1 MHPLRLQRRNSDC
14 ILSLSYAYSNYVK
27 VWGIISLNFDNVLKF
42 CLFNLILYVSST
54 IFQLNRDGSSWVEFI
69 SNVRQLFAADDF
81 SRQHFQMHFFL
92 CALRVKVSVE
102 FLYIHMLAGAGC
114 YYKTRT
120 FPLEETTVL
129 PAKSD
134 SDFMLCLQS
143 HHVLIIDRS
152 LVY

>member
-27 VWGIISLNFDNVLKF
+27 VWGIISLNFDNVLKY
-42 CLFNLILYVSST
+42 CLFNLILYVPST

-92 CALRVKVSVE
+92 GALRVKG
-102 FLYIHMLAGAGC
+102 I
-114 YYKTRT
+114 T
-120 FPLEETTVL
+120 PLLRRV
-129 PAKSD
+129 
-134 SDFMLCLQS
+134 
-143 HHVLIIDRS
+143 
-152 LVY
+152 LVYIYICSQVLGVTIRRGHSR

>member
-42 CLFNLILYVSST
+42 CLFCLFDLILYVPLT
-54 IFQLNRDGSSWVEFI
+54 IFQLNRDGSSSVEFI

-92 CALRVKVSVE
+92 GALRVKG
-102 FLYIHMLAGAGC
+102 F
-114 YYKTRT
+114 T
-120 FPLEETTVL
+120 PLLRRVL
-129 PAKSD
+129 VHTYA
-134 SDFMLCLQS
+134 CRCW
-143 HHVLIIDRS
+143 VL
-152 LVY
+152 L

>member
-1 MHPLRLQRRNSDC
+1 MNSDC

-42 CLFNLILYVSST
+42 CLFHLILYVPST

-92 CALRVKVSVE
+92 AL
-102 FLYIHMLAGAGC
+102 
-114 YYKTRT
+114 
-120 FPLEETTVL
+120 
-129 PAKSD
+129 
-134 SDFMLCLQS
+134 
-143 HHVLIIDRS
+143 
-152 LVY
+152 

>member
-42 CLFNLILYVSST
+42 CLFDLILNVPST

-69 SNVRQLFAADDF
+69 SNVRQLFAADF

-92 CALRVKVSVE
+92 GALRVKG
-102 FLYIHMLAGAGC
+102 I
-114 YYKTRT
+114 T
-120 FPLEETTVL
+120 PLLRRVLTTVL

>member
-1 MHPLRLQRRNSDC
+1 M
-14 ILSLSYAYSNYVK
+14 
-27 VWGIISLNFDNVLKF
+27 WGIISLNFDNVLKF
-42 CLFNLILYVSST
+42 CLFNLILYVPST

-92 CALRVKVSVE
+92 GALRVKGITPLLRRVLV
-102 FLYIHMLAGAGC
+102 YTNARRC
-114 YYKTRT
+114 WVRT

-134 SDFMLCLQS
+134 SESCYVYKVIMYLKSIDHLCIN
-143 HHVLIIDRS
+143 LILGIG
-152 LVY
+152 LIHK

>member
-27 VWGIISLNFDNVLKF
+27 VLGIISLNFDNVLKF
-42 CLFNLILYVSST
+42 CSNLILYVPST
-54 IFQLNRDGSSWVEFI
+54 IFQLNRDESSWVEFI

-92 CALRVKVSVE
+92 CALRVSLRFSVE

-114 YYKTRT
+114 YCKTRT

-134 SDFMLCLQS
+134 SDFMLC
-143 HHVLIIDRS
+143 
-152 LVY
+152 